1 MIVFWQV
8 VRSWLD
14 EFVFRAAKNW
24 PYLFRMVIM
33 RAVVTR
39 KLPSTSRSNYGWQ
52 KQILTSLASMGWQN
66 TG

>member
-24 PYLFRMVIM
+24 PYLIRMVVM

-39 KLPSTSRSNYGWQ
+39 KLPSTSSSNYG
-52 KQILTSLASMGWQN
+52 
-66 TG
+66 